1 MLFIDTLMS
10 VIWGSSSQADEAS
23 FHTPN
28 EPAPAPLR
36 TLPRPSLV
44 LPAAAVAAAA
54 KSAKPAGGSGIPLV
68 LSSSPSAGKEHAKF
82 AVEQQQQQQQEQP
95 RPKKHKTKLTEE
107 VAIVDPETFT
117 ASLVIHPFTLKNMS
131 FKYVHDLKWDLT
143 FRGVNWRFFLHV
155 ISSERRQCD
164 TALVGL
170 QVSGECPGS
179 SAHSCEDVMAPL
191 SALPRSE
198 SCSSSASSSSTS
210 STSSTASRVPGSPA
224 GGIPAVTTFQV
235 SWKVVSN
242 DTEVPVAV
250 CPPSAHHIEANDD
263 YVVEF
268 TNDEFNFASALEH
281 GLTLQ
286 VLIKLLP
293 DPTSTSQNVSDNEE
307 DEDEEIFYDS
317 EEDERAHHQRRL
329 LLAEN
334 TRNNASLISTQA
346 S

>member
-44 LPAAAVAAAA
+44 LPAAAVAVAA

-82 AVEQQQQQQQEQP
+82 AVEQQQQQQQEP

-210 STSSTASRVPGSPA
+210 STSSTASRVPGSPV

-250 CPPSAHHIEANDD
+250 CPPSAHHIEAGDD

-293 DPTSTSQNVSDNEE
+293 DPASTSQNVSDNEE
-307 DEDEEIFYDS
+307 EEEDEEIFYDS
-317 EEDERAHHQRRL
+317 EEDERAHQQRRL